1 MWLRDTE
8 WNWNWNWMKCECV
21 HVTLSVSDS
30 ATVPLKFIFMYI
42 LSIIQKPIVLYLE
55 QFNCWKIPTALAK
68 SIKYIS
74 VFVCRYRSSNIE
86 RWKCCRRHRCGAFL
100 AIGGWGVRLFRLI
113 ACVDVNGCNIIYS
126 LLLASS
132 LWAMCMNLSLSASV
146 SVSACST
153 WKLVCVHRKPKKDD
167 KLSHTYRF
175 WLKWKKR
182 DENITRHEN
191 LVASSWHPIHDVAH
205 VSNWDKSVQ
214 QQQRWKLCI
223 LMASQWW
230 ETRFQLFRRDLK
242 SLEPLDSVT
251 CESCLTLTL
260 THAHKANRWNEI
272 KSELHWPR

>member
-1 MWLRDTE
+1 MVLFW
-8 WNWNWNWMKCECV
+8 
-21 HVTLSVSDS
+21 
-30 ATVPLKFIFMYI
+30 PLAAE
-42 LSIIQKPIVLYLE
+42 V
-55 QFNCWKIPTALAK
+55 W
-68 SIKYIS
+68 
-74 VFVCRYRSSNIE
+74 V
-86 RWKCCRRHRCGAFL
+86 
-100 AIGGWGVRLFRLI
+100 VRLFRLI
-113 ACVDVNGCNIIYS
+113 ACVDVNRCNIIYS

-153 WKLVCVHRKPKKDD
+153 WKRGCVHRKPKKDD

-205 VSNWDKSVQ
+205 VSNWDKSAQ